1 LFKKLFIS
9 KLKWI
14 KNQNIHQMVIERFN
28 NLDNKRKINEINLS
42 ENKYTDNLN
51 SQQRPSI
58 ILFLYFFLF
67 TIYRIQ

>member
-1 LFKKLFIS
+1 
-9 KLKWI
+9 
-14 KNQNIHQMVIERFN
+14 MVIERFN